1 MDLVKRILEEYE
13 YKKIE
18 SVDEVS
24 FYARENEDYFIV
36 ANYQREDLIN
46 YVDSEVTKKSYD
58 LITKYKD
65 TYQDLSKNTSLF
77 VCVQVED
84 YGTFIN
90 QHRNEIYSVEED
102 PYIFR
107 KYVILYTQASH
118 ESLISKTTTEILTS
132 AQNIDEFNTY
142 ENTLTRYSN
151 SDYFLAL
158 QLLIKI
164 PFLELSKD
172 SIELKD
178 INTRL
183 DGVLSSSQHF
193 IANEVGDHRL
203 EDIESI
209 HEEAISLNGQTEF
222 DEWLDKTVSD
232 LERVG

>member
-1 MDLVKRILEEYE
+1 MDLVKRILEEYG

-84 YGTFIN
+84 FGTFIN
-90 QHRNEIYSVEED
+90 QQRNEIYSVEED

-178 INTRL
+178 ISTRL
-183 DGVLSSSQHF
+183 EGVLSSSQHF
-193 IANEVGDHRL
+193 IASEVGDHAL
-203 EDIESI
+203 EDIESV
-209 HEEAISLNGQTEF
+209 HEEAISLNSQTEF